1 MIVSSY
7 INPAKKKQWT
17 RRVAMDTAAGQNMKP
32 GRGCDQVVM
41 TQDDFLNEISP
52 AAHNI
57 NSPYMSKRPIYG
69 PTDEKDANGKTKWKI
84 TGYDD
89 VETVAL
95 GLQECIIGKKIS
107 HFASDGF
114 WLANET
120 KDKERFEVLRSQMDI
135 TGLKEAAWTALVRSV
150 FRTGDG
156 AIYLYQT
163 EDGIEYEVYG
173 YEEGSTLYP
182 FLDAEGHECVARKY
196 KYENREAVDIFT
208 CDYVETWMQY
218 PAEEVMGREQ
228 SEDGYTLVRRKKN
241 QAGAGRCQCIY
252 FRVDD
257 IPTGPAQLS
266 IASLENACTY
276 LGEELKNSAFPIL
289 FLKSEKIVNLPPSK
303 MNGKTIGVK
312 GTAESIQNA
321 DAKFLAPPDASNI
334 AETHHETLWNN
345 IVRTSMSAFIEPD
358 ILKAGS
364 DSSTTIKILF
374 APEIQWCKNTWPYFF
389 KGVKKMVNVFK
400 ALVGKVEEDI
410 AGYESLKVS
419 VGQNIW
425 LPQNVSELVK
435 NECDQVYARIKSR
448 EAAMEDLGSA
458 HIDDYE
464 TIQKEWEY
472 ELEIKSSIPAKY
484 STTATTTVTEETN
497 PEKTP
502 VDNNASGKSI
512 QN

>member
-1 MIVSSY
+1 MNVSSY

-32 GRGCDQVVM
+32 GRGCDQVLM

-57 NSPYMSKRPIYG
+57 NSPYMSKRAIYG
-69 PTDEKDANGKTKWKI
+69 PTDEKDANGKTKWRI

-89 VETVAL
+89 VETVAR
-95 GLQECIIGKKIS
+95 GLQECIIGKQIS

-114 WLANET
+114 WMANET
-120 KDKERFEVLRSQMDI
+120 KDKERFEVLRSQMDM
-135 TGLKEAAWTALVRSV
+135 TGLKEAAWTALVKSV

-173 YEEGSTLYP
+173 YEEGSTLFP

-196 KYENREAVDIFT
+196 KYENRDAVDIFT
-208 CDYVETWMQY
+208 CESVETWMQL
-218 PAEEVMGREQ
+218 PEEETLGRER
-228 SEDGYTLVRRKKN
+228 SEDGYTLILRKAN
-241 QAGAGRCQCIY
+241 QAGAGRCQCTY
-252 FRVDD
+252 FRIDD

-266 IASLENACTY
+266 IESLENACSY

-303 MNGKTIGVK
+303 MAGKTIGVK
-312 GTAESIQNA
+312 GTADSIRNA
-321 DAKFLAPPDASNI
+321 DGKFLAPPDARNTADI
-334 AETHHETLWNN
+334 HHSTLWNN
-345 IVRTSMSAFIEPD
+345 IGGTTMSGFVEPD

-374 APEIQWCKNTWPYFF
+374 APEIQWCKNTWLYFF

-400 ALVGKVEEDI
+400 ALVGKVQGDI

-448 EAAMEDLGSA
+448 EAAMEDLGTA

-464 TIQKEWEY
+464 TIQKEWEF
-472 ELEIKSSIPAKY
+472 ELSLKQKY
-484 STTATTTVTEETN
+484 SSTQDNTQN
-497 PEKTP
+497 PTITP
-502 VDNNASGKSI
+502 VDNNAQGKSI
-512 QN
+512 QK